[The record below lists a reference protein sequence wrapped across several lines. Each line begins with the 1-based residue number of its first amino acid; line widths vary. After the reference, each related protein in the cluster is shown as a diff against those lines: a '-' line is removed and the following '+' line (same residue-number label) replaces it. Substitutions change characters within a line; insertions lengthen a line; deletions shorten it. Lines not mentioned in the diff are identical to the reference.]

1 MMDLDDLIEI
11 TNKRHPPSGKIS
23 ADMIAQG
30 YGYESFEDFLSR
42 IKAPIIWEP
51 EIQSLKST

>member
-51 EIQSLKST
+51 EK